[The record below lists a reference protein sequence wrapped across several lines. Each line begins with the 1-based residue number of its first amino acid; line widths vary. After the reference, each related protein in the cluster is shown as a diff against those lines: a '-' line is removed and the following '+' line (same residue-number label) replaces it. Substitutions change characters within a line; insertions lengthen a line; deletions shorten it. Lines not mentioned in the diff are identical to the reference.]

1 MIDDNLEQWLGKNV
15 LVYPTPL
22 IVTLRHFNVD
32 WTTFSGSFEIVLDDV
47 VVQERVDFSLG
58 ITGKPDI
65 QLPMFH
71 SPMFVPASFVA
82 IEFSNATYL
91 AVQRALELALPKMK
105 PLGRDPITGEVIDSN
120 TSLMERAID
129 ASVFRAML
137 ARIDGSY
144 SVTVDVS
151 QS

>member
-1 MIDDNLEQWLGKNV
+1 M
-15 LVYPTPL
+15 
-22 IVTLRHFNVD
+22 
-32 WTTFSGSFEIVLDDV
+32 
-47 VVQERVDFSLG
+47 
-58 ITGKPDI
+58 
-65 QLPMFH
+65 
-71 SPMFVPASFVA
+71 
-82 IEFSNATYL
+82 
-91 AVQRALELALPKMK
+91 ELALPKMK